1 MKIVDIADEIYR
13 ELGEP
18 SSISI
23 PAISFWIRSNVG
35 ELNNR
40 INTTFKITEVGPMA
54 YEYSGSFV
62 EPSYE
67 PQAFNEADGALGL
80 SVSGDNGTATEPAI
94 VAIQPE
100 EASILKKMYIVHYY
114 DQQIRSTVGAAS
126 TDPVVEVASDG
137 SRVRKI
143 NKNELSKTYL
153 ALKREEYQQLSDLI
167 AAYKLRKAS
176 PVQVAGDDTIRGQFS
191 IDNNG
196 YPYNRITSNIYP
208 Y

>member
-1 MKIVDIADEIYR
+1 MKIVDIADELFR

-40 INTTFKITEVGPMA
+40 INTSFKIVEYGSEA
-54 YEYSGSFV
+54 YEFSGSFISS
-62 EPSYE
+62 ENE
-67 PQAFNEADGALGL
+67 PQAFNEASGALGL
-80 SVSGDNGTATEPAI
+80 SVGSNQGKTADPVI
-94 VAIQPE
+94 VSIQPE
-100 EASILKKMYIVHYY
+100 EAAILKKMYVVHYY
-114 DQQIRSTVGAAS
+114 DKQIRSTVGAAS

-153 ALKREEYQQLSDLI
+153 ALKKEEYSELTDLI
-167 AAYKLRKAS
+167 NSYKLRKS
-176 PVQVAGDDTIRGQFS
+176 TPVQVAGDDTIRGEYAT
-191 IDNNG
+191 NNNEI
-196 YPYNRITSNIYP
+196 YPYNRIIY
-208 Y
+208 

>member
-18 SSISI
+18 STISI

-40 INTTFKITEVGPMA
+40 INTTFKIVDYGTEA
-54 YEYSGSFV
+54 YEFSGSFV
-62 EPSYE
+62 SPAYE
-67 PQAFNEADGALGL
+67 PQAFNEGTGALGL
-80 SVSGDNGTATEPAI
+80 SVNNSDGTATTPAI
-94 VAIQPE
+94 VSIQPE

-143 NKNELSKTYL
+143 NKNELSKTYIS
-153 ALKREEYQQLSDLI
+153 LKKEEYRELTDLVN
-167 AAYKLRKAS
+167 AYKLRKAS
-176 PVQVAGDDTIRGQFS
+176 PVQVAGDDTLVGQYS
-191 IDNNG
+191 IDYDG
-196 YPYNRITSNIYP
+196 YPYNRVAPNYI
-208 Y
+208 

>member
-1 MKIVDIADEIYR
+1 MIIFDIADEIFR

-18 SSISI
+18 STFYV
-23 PAISFWIRSNVG
+23 PAISIWIRSNVG

-40 INTTFKITEVGPMA
+40 INTAFDITETGPTA
-54 YEYSGSFV
+54 YEYSGSFI
-62 EPSYE
+62 SAYNE
-67 PQAFNEADGALGL
+67 PQAFNEGEGALGL
-80 SVSGDNGTATEPAI
+80 SVSGDSGTSSSPVI

-126 TDPVVEVASDG
+126 SDPVVEVASDG

-153 ALKREEYQQLSDLI
+153 SLKKEEYAELTDLI
-167 AAYKLRKAS
+167 NAYKLRKAS
-176 PVQVAGDDTIRGQFS
+176 PVQVAGDDTVVGQYS
-191 IDNNG
+191 INYDG
-196 YPYNRITSNIYP
+196 YPYNRTAPNYV
-208 Y
+208 

>member
-13 ELGEP
+13 EFGEP
-18 SSISI
+18 STISI

-40 INTTFKITEVGPMA
+40 INTTFKIVDYGTEA
-54 YEYSGSFV
+54 YEFSGSFV
-62 EPSYE
+62 SPAYE
-67 PQAFNEADGALGL
+67 PQAFNEGTGALGL
-80 SVSGDNGTATEPAI
+80 SVSGTDGSATVPAI
-94 VAIQPE
+94 VSIQAE

-143 NKNELSKTYL
+143 NKNELSKTYIS
-153 ALKREEYQQLSDLI
+153 LKKEEYRELTDLVN
-167 AAYKLRKAS
+167 AYKLRKAS
-176 PVQVAGDDTIRGQFS
+176 PVQVAGDDTVVGQYS
-191 IDNNG
+191 IDYDG
-196 YPYNRITSNIYP
+196 YPYNRVAPNYI
-208 Y
+208 

>member
-1 MKIVDIADEIYR
+1 MKIVDIADELFR

-40 INTTFKITEVGPMA
+40 INTTFKISTQGAEA
-54 YEYSGSFV
+54 YEFSGSFITA
-62 EPSYE
+62 ENE
-67 PQAFNEADGALGL
+67 PQAFNEASGALGL
-80 SVSGDNGTATEPAI
+80 SVDSNEGKTSDPVI
-94 VAIQPE
+94 VSIQPE
-100 EASILKKMYIVHYY
+100 EAAILKKMYVVHYY
-114 DQQIRSTVGAAS
+114 DKQIRSTVGAAS

-153 ALKREEYQQLSDLI
+153 ALKKEEYMELTDLI
-167 AAYKLRKAS
+167 NAYKLRKS
-176 PVQVAGDDTIRGQFS
+176 TPVQVAGDDTVRGEYAT
-191 IDNNG
+191 NNNEL
-196 YPYNRITSNIYP
+196 YPYNRIIY
-208 Y
+208 

>member
-40 INTTFKITEVGPMA
+40 INTSFKIVEYGSEA
-54 YEYSGSFV
+54 YEFSGSFISS
-62 EPSYE
+62 ENE
-67 PQAFNEADGALGL
+67 PQAFNEASGALGL
-80 SVSGDNGTATEPAI
+80 SVGSNQGKTADPVI
-94 VAIQPE
+94 VSIQPE
-100 EASILKKMYIVHYY
+100 EAAILKKMYVVHYY
-114 DQQIRSTVGAAS
+114 DKQIRSTVGAAS

-153 ALKREEYQQLSDLI
+153 ALKKEEYSELTDLI
-167 AAYKLRKAS
+167 NSYKLRKS
-176 PVQVAGDDTIRGQFS
+176 TPVQVAGDDTIRGEYAT
-191 IDNNG
+191 NNNEI
-196 YPYNRITSNIYP
+196 YPYNRIIY
-208 Y
+208 

>member
-1 MKIVDIADEIYR
+1 MKIVDIADELYR

-40 INTTFKITEVGPMA
+40 INTTFKISTYGSEG
-54 YEYSGSFV
+54 YEFSGSFID
-62 EPSYE
+62 PAYE
-67 PQAFNEADGALGL
+67 PQAFNEATGALGL
-80 SVSGDNGTATEPAI
+80 SVSGDNGIASAPAI

-100 EASILKKMYIVHYY
+100 EVAILKKMYVVHYY
-114 DQQIRSTVGAAS
+114 DKQIRSTVGAAS
-126 TDPVVEVASDG
+126 TDPIVEVASDG

-153 ALKREEYQQLSDLI
+153 ALKREEYAELMDLVN
-167 AAYKLRKAS
+167 AYKLRKS
-176 PVQVAGDDTIRGQFS
+176 TPVQVAGDDTVRGENY
-191 IDNNG
+191 IDNNLT
-196 YPYNRITSNIYP
+196 YPYNRIINY
-208 Y
+208 

>member
-18 SSISI
+18 STISI

-40 INTTFKITEVGPMA
+40 INTTFKIVDYGTEA
-54 YEYSGSFV
+54 YEFSGSFV
-62 EPSYE
+62 SPENE
-67 PQAFNEADGALGL
+67 PQAFNEASGALGL
-80 SVSGDNGTATEPAI
+80 SLSGDNGTASLPAI
-94 VAIQPE
+94 VSIQAE

-114 DQQIRSTVGAAS
+114 DQQIRTTVGAAS
-126 TDPVVEVASDG
+126 SDPVVEVASDG

-153 ALKREEYQQLSDLI
+153 SLKKEEYGELIDLI
-167 AAYKLRKAS
+167 NAYKLRKAS
-176 PVQVAGDDTIRGQFS
+176 PVQVAGDDTQVGQYS
-191 IDNNG
+191 IDYDG
-196 YPYNRITSNIYP
+196 YPYNRVSPNYV
-208 Y
+208 

>member
-40 INTTFKITEVGPMA
+40 INTTFKILDYGTEA
-54 YEYSGSFV
+54 YEFSGSFV
-62 EPSYE
+62 DPAYE
-67 PQAFNEADGALGL
+67 PQAFNEATGALGL
-80 SVSGDNGTATEPAI
+80 SINNNNGTASNPAI
-94 VAIQPE
+94 VGIQPE
-100 EASILKKMYIVHYY
+100 EASILKKMYSVHYY
-114 DQQIRSTVGAAS
+114 DQQIRTTVGAAS

-143 NKNELSKTYL
+143 NKNELSKTYIS
-153 ALKREEYQQLSDLI
+153 LKKEEYSELIDLI
-167 AAYKLRKAS
+167 NSYKLRKSS
-176 PVQVAGDDTIRGQFS
+176 PIQVAGDDTQIGQYS
-191 IDNNG
+191 INYGG
-196 YPYNRITSNIYP
+196 YPYNRITTNNA
-208 Y
+208 

>member
-18 SSISI
+18 STISI

-40 INTTFKITEVGPMA
+40 INTTFKIVDYGTEA
-54 YEYSGSFV
+54 YEFSGSFV
-62 EPSYE
+62 SPAYE
-67 PQAFNEADGALGL
+67 PQAFNEGTGALGL
-80 SVSGDNGTATEPAI
+80 SVANSNGTSSLPAI
-94 VAIQPE
+94 VSIQPE

-143 NKNELSKTYL
+143 NKNELSKTYIS
-153 ALKREEYQQLSDLI
+153 LKKEEYRELTDLVN
-167 AAYKLRKAS
+167 AYKLRKAS
-176 PVQVAGDDTIRGQFS
+176 PVQVAGDDTLVGQYS
-191 IDNNG
+191 IDYAG
-196 YPYNRITSNIYP
+196 YPYNRVAPNYI
-208 Y
+208 